1 MTAALVAALLALA
14 AALVLLRTE
23 VLARRG
29 ARREL
34 SSLLAIAE
42 DADDVAVRRAVT
54 DLAAERE
61 RRADAERV
69 LAAALLEFGDGVIVV
84 DREGREVLRNR
95 LAVEIAD
102 GRNGL
107 ALVRGVVDRMR
118 VAALAGAQGSDTLR
132 ILGPPPRTLEVT
144 GVPLEADGV
153 TLGAAILI
161 GDVSRDE
168 LIGRVRR
175 DFVANL
181 SHELKTPVAAI
192 GLLAEAVD
200 GEPDEAVRDRLLSRI
215 SGETERVASIID
227 DLLDLSR
234 LEFERTPRAD
244 RASLRGVVSEAADR
258 VAQMASARDVEVA
271 VDSSDDVITSCDR
284 DLMVHA
290 VSNLLDNAIKYSDVG
305 STVEVGILA
314 DDGTAEI
321 QVRDSGIG
329 IPAADVERIFERF
342 YRVDQARSRAT
353 GGTGLGLSI
362 VRHIAANHGGEV
374 RVASREGVGSTFVIS
389 IPMEHADVS

>member
-1 MTAALVAALLALA
+1 MPARLSRLTPTTTELWISPTQSTGLASFSS
-14 AALVLLRTE
+14 E
-23 VLARRG
+23 ARR
-29 ARREL
+29 
-34 SSLLAIAE
+34 
-42 DADDVAVRRAVT
+42 
-54 DLAAERE
+54 
-61 RRADAERV
+61 
-69 LAAALLEFGDGVIVV
+69 
-84 DREGREVLRNR
+84 
-95 LAVEIAD
+95 
-102 GRNGL
+102 
-107 ALVRGVVDRMR
+107 
-118 VAALAGAQGSDTLR
+118 
-132 ILGPPPRTLEVT
+132 
-144 GVPLEADGV
+144 
-153 TLGAAILI
+153 
-161 GDVSRDE
+161 
-168 LIGRVRR
+168 
-175 DFVANL
+175 
-181 SHELKTPVAAI
+181 
-192 GLLAEAVD
+192 
-200 GEPDEAVRDRLLSRI
+200 
-215 SGETERVASIID
+215 
-227 DLLDLSR
+227 LLDLSR